1 MKGSYKDGK
10 RDGPW
15 ERYYENGQLEKKGSY
30 KDGELDGLY
39 ERYYENGQL
48 ESRVLT
54 RTGNRTVFGRDT
66 TITVS

>member
-30 KDGELDGLY
+30 KDGELDGSWELY
-39 ERYYENGQL
+39 YDKNGQL
-48 ESRVLT
+48 R
-54 RTGNRTVFGRDT
+54 
-66 TITVS
+66 